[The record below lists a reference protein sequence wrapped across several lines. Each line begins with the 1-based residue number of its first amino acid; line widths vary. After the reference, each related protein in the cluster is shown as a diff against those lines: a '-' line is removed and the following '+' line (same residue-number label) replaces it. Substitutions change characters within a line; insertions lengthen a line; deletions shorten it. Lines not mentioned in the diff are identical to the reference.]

1 MNLTEFLSLP
11 RIFDLCLIGLLLWRV
26 GLLIRGSRAMSIF
39 IGLIIL
45 GVTYSL
51 SHLLGLKYTQ
61 KILSY
66 FFDNVILIVIL
77 LFQEEIRLA
86 LADVGRRASVFT
98 NNRVK
103 SLKEISESIAVVTE
117 QMAKE
122 HIGGLIVL
130 EREDRLT
137 NIINTGSHLYAQ
149 VRPELIYSIFLPA
162 GPIHDGAIVISNGEI
177 AAAGCILP
185 LSKDTNL
192 NKTYGTR
199 HRAAIG
205 LTQATDA
212 VVVLV
217 SEEAGQVHLVINGKV
232 NTNLSSTELK
242 QALSVLQ
249 DQELKPQNL
258 IQQLSNYLKNLKPK
272 RKDKK

>member
-1 MNLTEFLSLP
+1 
-11 RIFDLCLIGLLLWRV
+11 
-26 GLLIRGSRAMSIF
+26 MSIF